1 MFLCVQV
8 PVAGANGTNGVW
20 SVTYSRLTSY
30 GLRFLHCSLWR
41 AAWNLCDRIVAKKG
55 CEPTS
60 KGAKWLLCWSSQQ
73 VQAPRTT
80 VLVMRSRTCWYLIF
94 YDVGR
99 EIFFAWYGGEEAGHK
114 SGPCHCMLSITPN
127 LLGWEKQYFWK
138 ISRLQQFILYTAAI
152 QLSWIMTLPYL
163 IEGAFHALLA
173 LFWVIHLLLFYD
185 YVCELLHVQQLAF
198 KVKMIIAA
206 LQLVYLNPLANM
218 QELSVYII
226 TTS

>member
-8 PVAGANGTNGVW
+8 HVAGANSTNGVW

-80 VLVMRSRTCWYLIF
+80 VLVMRVLVTCWYLIF

-99 EIFFAWYGGEEAGHK
+99 EIFFAWYGGRKLA
-114 SGPCHCMLSITPN
+114 IN
-127 LLGWEKQYFWK
+127 LDLVTVCSVSQLICSAERNSTSERFLGC
-138 ISRLQQFILYTAAI
+138 SSLYYT
-152 QLSWIMTLPYL
+152 
-163 IEGAFHALLA
+163 
-173 LFWVIHLLLFYD
+173 
-185 YVCELLHVQQLAF
+185 
-198 KVKMIIAA
+198 
-206 LQLVYLNPLANM
+206 LQLYN
-218 QELSVYII
+218 
-226 TTS
+226 